1 MFLIFRTIDRLSTPE
16 VLGKILQKLNKY
28 TAHAH
33 ELEEGRIVETDEKII
48 FIPPQLELKTS
59 QKELKEFLNDSFEFV
74 QQSLEEIELIPEENV
89 CKKSIEEVVYGFVAD
104 VLLASL
110 RMEWI
115 VAKMQSYVKDDHNF
129 IGQLYYGYIKAQLIA
144 IATRIEAEAETRT
157 RVEGSKFGVT
167 VTRKGLMM
175 LHDTKGKENFV
186 SAPMFFRESNIF
198 NMFNDSL
205 YATGSYKNVLH

>member
-28 TAHAH
+28 TTYAH
-33 ELEEGRIVETDEKII
+33 ELEEGRVVETDEKII

-59 QKELKEFLNDSFEFV
+59 QKELEEFLNDSFEFV
-74 QQSLEEIELIPEENV
+74 QQSLEEIELIPEGNV
-89 CKKSIEEVVYGFVAD
+89 CKKSTEEVVYGLVGD

-110 RMEWI
+110 RMGWI

-129 IGQLYYGYIKAQLIA
+129 NGQLYYDYIKAQLIA
-144 IATRIEAEAETRT
+144 VATRMEAVAETGT
-157 RVEGSKFGVT
+157 RVEVSIFGVT
-167 VTRKGLMM
+167 VTRKGRII
-175 LHDTKGKENFV
+175 LHDTKAKENFV
-186 SAPMFFRESNIF
+186 SDPMFFRESNIF